1 MVKAEPY
8 SAKVAPAERTDG
20 CLHHRSHKIHV
31 HFFFA
36 LRAECAQAFLYQ
48 KSQRRERPTLPRY
61 SNSVAAGVMTDAS
74 KLHSKPALKTTID
87 ATQNE
92 CKD

>member
-1 MVKAEPY
+1 MGA
-8 SAKVAPAERTDG
+8 SIT
-20 CLHHRSHKIHV
+20 V
-31 HFFFA
+31 HIKYMFFFFFA

-48 KSQRRERPTLPRY
+48 KSQRRERPTLPRC

-87 ATQNE
+87 ATQN
-92 CKD
+92 